1 MVIDKEDIKH
11 KRNRRFQ
18 LLYVIVD
25 VLLVTLSFLIF
36 IWIKPASKAYY
47 LPQYIQP
54 FIIFLLVW
62 LLVSMIIGKYK
73 LTKIKKPKDIY
84 VYTLIS
90 NITIVGIIL
99 SLIYFNN
106 LFSYSRLIVFGT
118 IILSTIMELFIG
130 YVFAAYK
137 FAQPLPDKVYPEKDK
152 EGRSKVFPP
161 FTHEKFDNEKTR
173 EKRQAQRNF
182 IIETKSKRAYNFLN
196 RFADAGDPH
205 SAVFNTTKIANV
217 ETLADG
223 YFNKMIN
230 LHRTN
235 DIRRVNKFFES
246 INERMPYGG
255 LYIGCVETKKIR
267 KEHMLNRYIFPFN
280 WISYSFDV
288 FFTRI
293 IPKLPFTK
301 NIYFFITLGYERAV
315 PHAEILGRLYSCGFE
330 LVEEKYIYDELFFV
344 VRKVKEPN
352 YDRNPTYGPLIS
364 LRRYGKNGRLFKV
377 YKLRTM
383 HAYSEYLQDY
393 VYEKHN
399 LQEGGKFYNDFRVT
413 TSGKIFRK
421 FWLDETPMFINLIA
435 GDMKLVGVRPLS
447 KQYFELY
454 SDTLKEKRLKTKP
467 GLIPPFYADMPKTL
481 TEIQASEMAYLE
493 AYRRHPIR
501 TDISYFFKAMRNILF
516 KGARSK

>member
-1 MVIDKEDIKH
+1 MTDALDKQNVRQ

-18 LLYVIVD
+18 LLYIIVD
-25 VLLVTLSFLIF
+25 VLLVMFSFLIF
-36 IWIKPASKAYY
+36 IWIKPASKSHY
-47 LPQYIQP
+47 LPEYTQP
-54 FIIFLLVW
+54 FIIFLVVW
-62 LLVSMIIGKYK
+62 VGVSAIIGKYQ
-73 LTKIKKPKDIY
+73 LSKIKKPKDIY

-118 IILSTIMELFIG
+118 IILSTIFELFIG
-130 YVFAAYK
+130 YIFAAYK
-137 FAQPLPDKVYPEKDK
+137 FAQPLSDKQIKLKEDK
-152 EGRSKVFPP
+152 SKVFPP

-173 EKRQAQRNF
+173 DKRLAQRDF
-182 IIETKSKRAYNFLN
+182 VIETKSKRAYKFLN
-196 RFADAGDPH
+196 RYVDVGDPH
-205 SAVFNTTKIANV
+205 AIVFNTTKIANV

-223 YFNKMIN
+223 FFNKMVN

-235 DIRRVNKFFES
+235 DIQRVNKFFET

-255 LYIGCVETKKIR
+255 LYIGCVETKDIR
-267 KEHMLNRYIFPFN
+267 KKRMLSRYIFPFN
-280 WISYSFDV
+280 WVAYSFDV

-301 NIYFFITLGYERAV
+301 HIYFFITLGYERAI

-330 LVEEKYIYDELFFV
+330 LVEEKFLDDELFFV
-344 VRKVKEPN
+344 VRKIKEPG

-364 LRRYGKNGRLFKV
+364 LKRYGKGGRIFKV

-383 HAYSEYLQDY
+383 HAYSEYLQDF
-393 VYEKHN
+393 VFEKSN
-399 LQEGGKFYNDFRVT
+399 LQEGGKFKNDFRIT

-447 KQYFELY
+447 RQYFELY

-481 TEIQASEMAYLE
+481 AEIQASEMEYLD
-493 AYRRHPIR
+493 AYRKHPIR
-501 TDISYFFKAMRNILF
+501 TDISYFFMAMQNILF

>member
-1 MVIDKEDIKH
+1 MVTDKEDSKN

-18 LLYVIVD
+18 LLYITID

-36 IWIKPASKAYY
+36 VWIKPASKAYY
-47 LPQYIQP
+47 LPQYVQP

-62 LLVSMIIGKYK
+62 TLVSMIIGKYQ

-90 NITIVGIIL
+90 NVTIVGIIT

-118 IILSTIMELFIG
+118 IILSTLLELFIG
-130 YVFAAYK
+130 YIFAAYK
-137 FAQPLPDKVYPEKDK
+137 FAQPLPDKTIQPGDGK
-152 EGRSKVFPP
+152 SKVFPP
-161 FTHEKFDNEKTR
+161 FTHEKFDSEKTR
-173 EKRQAQRNF
+173 EKRLAQRKF
-182 IIETKSKRAYNFLN
+182 IIESKSKRVYNFLN
-196 RFADAGDPH
+196 RFVDVGDPH

-223 YFNKMIN
+223 YFNKMVN

-255 LYIGCVETKKIR
+255 LYIGCVATKDIR
-267 KEHMLNRYIFPFN
+267 KKRILNRYIFPFN
-280 WISYSFDV
+280 WVSYCFDV

-301 NIYFFITLGYERAV
+301 NIYFFITLGYERAI

-330 LVEEKYIYDELFFV
+330 LVEERYIHEELFFV
-344 VRKVKEPN
+344 VRKVKEPG
-352 YDRNPTYGPLIS
+352 YDRHPTYGPLIS
-364 LRRYGKNGRLFKV
+364 LRRYGKDGRLFKV

-393 VYEKHN
+393 VYEKYK
-399 LQEGGKFYNDFRVT
+399 LQEGGKFKNDFRVT
-413 TSGKIFRK
+413 TSGKLFRK

-481 TEIQASEMAYLE
+481 TEIQLSEMAYLD
-493 AYRRHPIR
+493 AYQKHPIR
-501 TDISYFFKAMRNILF
+501 TDIKYFFKAFRNIIL

>member
-1 MVIDKEDIKH
+1 MNEVLDNQEIRR

-18 LLYVIVD
+18 VLYIIVD
-25 VLLVTLSFLIF
+25 VLLVLFSFLIF

-54 FIIFLLVW
+54 FILFLVVW
-62 LLVSMIIGKYK
+62 IIVSAIIGKYQ
-73 LTKIKKPKDIY
+73 LSKIKKPKDIY

-118 IILSTIMELFIG
+118 IILSSILELLIG
-130 YVFAAYK
+130 YIFAAYK
-137 FAQPLPDKVYPEKDK
+137 FAQPLSEKQIQLKEDK
-152 EGRSKVFPP
+152 SKVFPP
-161 FTHEKFDNEKTR
+161 FTHEKYDREKTR
-173 EKRQAQRNF
+173 EKRLAQRDF
-182 IIETKSKRAYNFLN
+182 VIETKSKRVYKFLN
-196 RFADAGDPH
+196 RFVDVGDPH
-205 SAVFNTTKIANV
+205 ATVFNTTKIANV

-223 YFNKMIN
+223 YFNKMVN

-235 DIRRVNKFFES
+235 DIRRVNKFFET

-255 LYIGCVETKKIR
+255 LYIGCVETKDIR
-267 KEHMLNRYIFPFN
+267 KKRMLNRYIFPFN

-301 NIYFFITLGYERAV
+301 NIYFFITLGYERAI

-330 LVEEKYIYDELFFV
+330 LVEERYIDEELYFV
-344 VRKVKEPN
+344 MRKVKEPG
-352 YDRNPTYGPLIS
+352 YDSNPTYGPLIS
-364 LRRYGKNGRLFKV
+364 LRRYGKDGRMFKV

-393 VYEKHN
+393 VYEKYK
-399 LQEGGKFYNDFRVT
+399 LQEGGKFKNDFRVT

-481 TEIQASEMAYLE
+481 AEIQASEMAYLD
-493 AYRRHPIR
+493 AYQRHPIR